1 MAQNIAPS
9 LDRSDDEISGLLNWS
24 LPFAIVTTLM
34 SLLVASLRLLEL
46 GSKAYLPLSS
56 LIGVWHLLQTLA
68 FIWHGQQSFSFFKSA
83 KAFVNSG
90 KQQFLGEA
98 MGRLGNIWNAYAVI
112 LFCSLMGAITLVL
125 DKNRT
130 ISQTVSVSVLVSF
143 LLTMILSMNLE
154 KRRSFAGEKFKKE
167 LPPFALLSVRRTRSL
182 AFLSLGVGAIF
193 IILYIFDFFPT
204 SPLSS
209 VASLFCGLGYLLMGV
224 FMGFY
229 WRALREI
236 QRNPSWIYFER
247 TLEKLNFY
255 WLVVS
260 CVGFPLI
267 FISNII

>member
-1 MAQNIAPS
+1 MAQNIAPT
-9 LDRSDDEISGLLNWS
+9 LERSDEEISGLLNWS

-34 SLLVASLRLLEL
+34 SLLVASLKLLEMGSQQQIPITSLL
-46 GSKAYLPLSS
+46 GLWQ
-56 LIGVWHLLQTLA
+56 ILQTVA
-68 FIWHGQQSFSFFKSA
+68 FVLHGYQSFLFFKSA

-90 KQQFLGEA
+90 EEQYLGGA
-98 MGRLGNIWNAYAVI
+98 MARLGNIWNAYAVI

-130 ISQTVSVSVLVSF
+130 IPQSAGLGVLLSF
-143 LLTMILSMNLE
+143 LVIMILSMRLE
-154 KRRSFAGEKFKKE
+154 KKRSFAGEKFKKE
-167 LPPFALLSVRRTRSL
+167 LPPFASLSVRRTRSL
-182 AFLSLGVGAIF
+182 AFLSLGVGTIF
-193 IILYIFDFFPT
+193 IILYVFDFFQST
-204 SPLSS
+204 PLSS
-209 VASLFCGLGYLLMGV
+209 VSSLLCGLGYLLMGV

-255 WLVVS
+255 WLIVS
-260 CVGFPLI
+260 VVGFPLI